1 MSVVSAPSASRP
13 PTVKDFARIGGLE
26 ALCRGCTLSVFPL
39 VMYRALGSAQLVS
52 QIYFA
57 IGVVSLLTALTVPAL
72 TRRFARR
79 RIYLFATAL
88 YGVAALA
95 GMVGGLWVNAALLC
109 AVMAAAMSFVCFNAY
124 VLDHIDKADFS
135 KLETLRLF
143 YGGAGWVVGPALG
156 VWLLSV
162 WSGAPFVLLAC
173 AATVMGV
180 LIWRTPLGEGNFQA
194 TAAVAAGR
202 APRRAHPLAIVQRFF
217 AQPRMVTGWL
227 IPAIRSCAW
236 WLYFVYVGIFAVENG
251 LGDQVGGVA
260 SSIANL
266 GLFLA
271 PLMLRWMRSRSV
283 RTAIR
288 VGCLGGSVCFFVATL
303 AAPWPWMTVA
313 ALIAGTVFL
322 VLLDTSAG
330 LPFLMAVKPSERT
343 EMSAVYSSFRDV
355 SGIISPG
362 IAWLVLQFFPI
373 AGVFALGGAALLGA
387 WWVAGQIHPDL
398 GTPALLRSRRRGG
411 LS

>member
-1 MSVVSAPSASRP
+1 MPLAPDSVTTPRP
-13 PTVKDFARIGGLE
+13 PTVQDFARIGGLE

-39 VMYRALGSAQLVS
+39 LMYRAWGSAQLVS
-52 QIYFA
+52 QVYFA
-57 IGVVSLLTALTVPAL
+57 VGLVSLLTALTVPAL
-72 TRRFARR
+72 ARRFARR

-88 YGVAALA
+88 YAVAALA
-95 GMVGGLWVNAALLC
+95 GMLGGLWVNAALLC
-109 AVMAAAMSFVCFNAY
+109 AVMAAAMSFVCFNAF
-124 VLDHIDKADFS
+124 VLDHIEKADFS

-143 YGGAGWVVGPALG
+143 YGGTGWVVGPALG

-162 WSGAPFVLLAC
+162 WPGAPFVLLAC

-180 LIWRTPLGEGNFQA
+180 LIWRTPLGAGAFAASA
-194 TAAVAAGR
+194 TAGAGR
-202 APRRAHPLAIVQRFF
+202 IARRAHPLAIVLRFF

-236 WLYFVYVGIFAVENG
+236 WLYFVYVGIFAVEKG
-251 LGDQVGGVA
+251 LGEQVGGVA
-260 SSIANL
+260 SSIANM

-288 VGCLGGSVCFFVATL
+288 AGCLGGSICFFLATL
-303 AAPWPWMTVA
+303 AAPWPWLTVA

-362 IAWLVLQFFPI
+362 IAWLVLQLFPI
-373 AGVFALGGAALLGA
+373 AGVFAVGGLALLGA
-387 WWVAGQIHPDL
+387 WWVAGQIHPEL
-398 GTPALLRSRRRGG
+398 GTPPPLRRRQRRP
-411 LS
+411 